1 MCPTQLEEAPR
12 KLRSTL
18 ERAGEMP
25 SPLKGNTHSF
35 GKVEEPGKGEEKM
48 DNWGEKTQ
56 ILSPTLDPML
66 LLFTSTGRYLRGAVI
81 PSINPE

>member
-1 MCPTQLEEAPR
+1 MSNPAREAPR
-12 KLRSTL
+12 KLQSTL

-35 GKVEEPGKGEEKM
+35 GKVEKPGKGEEK
-48 DNWGEKTQ
+48 WITGGKKTQ

-66 LLFTSTGRYLRGAVI
+66 LLFTSTGKYLRGAVI